1 MRLGPGGHHIDV
13 QGVALVHKTGVATI
27 DAQRHRF
34 YSTIT
39 VKLRNY
45 HMHKRKINNAQGI
58 TILEVM
64 VAMIILSMSILLL
77 LNMAMVAMDG
87 NDWANNTTAATQL
100 MQQKLEQLRTSGN
113 LTDGADTIGEYAR
126 SWVVTNAGSH
136 LRKIDVR
143 VDWEDIRNRSKV
155 DSLTAYIKSD
165 SV

>member
-1 MRLGPGGHHIDV
+1 
-13 QGVALVHKTGVATI
+13 
-27 DAQRHRF
+27 
-34 YSTIT
+34 
-39 VKLRNY
+39 
-45 HMHKRKINNAQGI
+45 MHKRKINNARGI

-143 VDWEDIRNRSKV
+143 VDWEDIRNHSKV

>member
-1 MRLGPGGHHIDV
+1 
-13 QGVALVHKTGVATI
+13 
-27 DAQRHRF
+27 
-34 YSTIT
+34 
-39 VKLRNY
+39 
-45 HMHKRKINNAQGI
+45 MHKRKINNAQGI

>member
-1 MRLGPGGHHIDV
+1 
-13 QGVALVHKTGVATI
+13 
-27 DAQRHRF
+27 
-34 YSTIT
+34 
-39 VKLRNY
+39 
-45 HMHKRKINNAQGI
+45 MHKREFNNEQGI
-58 TILEVM
+58 TILEVL

-77 LNMAMVAMDG
+77 LNMAMVALDG

-143 VDWEDIRNRSKV
+143 VDWEDIRNHSKV